1 MTVRQYRWVAAGF
14 GVSILAVTAFVAV
27 RTTVAT
33 GGHHDVLAATAS
45 RGAAVDA
52 EKPAWYGLSVLN
64 SPVTFSGDGASP
76 TPAGFPAISATAGIL
91 VDVDT
96 KTILWQLN
104 GHAPLPPASTIKV
117 LTALVALDNFSPD
130 RSITATADALNQA
143 WDETK
148 MGLKPGMTLSV
159 RDLLTAML
167 MVSANDAA
175 QVLAADTVG
184 LQRFVAAMNAQVAAL
199 GLHDTRV
206 SSPVGLDDPH
216 MRASAYDLA
225 AIAATV
231 FDRFPLFRGIVATRT
246 ASIPVNANHPVF
258 WLENVDGLFQK
269 YPPAVGIKPGW
280 TGDAG
285 ACEIG
290 MAVRDGHRLISV
302 LMHGTLVYTSS
313 ARLLDWGFSREGLP
327 ALLPPQPSPSP
338 SPAATH

>member
-1 MTVRQYRWVAAGF
+1 MLRPYRWMAAGI
-14 GVSILAVTAFVAV
+14 GVAMLAAIALVAL

-33 GGHHDVLAATAS
+33 GRHHDVMAAALS
-45 RGAAVDA
+45 RGAAFDA
-52 EKPAWYGLSVLN
+52 EKSAWYGLSVLH
-64 SPVTFSGDGASP
+64 SRIAFSGDTANPS
-76 TPAGFPAISATAGIL
+76 PAGFPVISASAGIL
-91 VDVDT
+91 VDIDT

-104 GHAPLPPASTIKV
+104 DHAALPPASTIKV

-130 RSITATADALNQA
+130 RLVTATPDALNQA

-148 MGLKPGMTLSV
+148 MGLKPGTTLSM
-159 RDLLTAML
+159 RELLTAML

-184 LQRFVAAMNAQVAAL
+184 LERFVAAMNAQVAAL

-206 SSPVGLDDPH
+206 SSPVGLDDPD

-231 FDRFPLFRGIVATRT
+231 FDRFSLFRSIVATRS
-246 ASIPVNANHPVF
+246 ASIPANANHPVF
-258 WLENVDGLFQK
+258 WLENVNGLFQK
-269 YPPAVGIKPGW
+269 YGPSVGIKPGW

-285 ACEIG
+285 ACEVG

-302 LMHGTLVYTSS
+302 LMHGTLVYTAS

-327 ALLPPQPSPSP
+327 ALLPPPPSPSP
-338 SPAATH
+338 STAAP